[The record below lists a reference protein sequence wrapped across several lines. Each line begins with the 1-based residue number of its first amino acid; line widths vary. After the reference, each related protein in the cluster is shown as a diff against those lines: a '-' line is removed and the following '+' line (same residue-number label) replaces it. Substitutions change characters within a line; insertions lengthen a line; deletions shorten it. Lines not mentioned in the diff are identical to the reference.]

1 MTPIA
6 PAPEQARPA
15 GGGGGQP
22 PPIVV
27 LIHRD
32 KAGNWTIEPEDKQS
46 NSQRFSNHEDSADGA
61 SNTFYGRWSSRY
73 GMKRREPHDPI
84 FFLEGDVFQFECK
97 EGLPFGI
104 GATKNPDV
112 EALPGAP
119 DDPFES
125 ESWKGGERGRDG
137 TRISRDGRPLTA
149 TVRRSDGETPGVK
162 AQRFYKFHGWVRVDG
177 EFKPVDP
184 DGYCG
189 G

>member
-1 MTPIA
+1 MTPTA
-6 PAPEQARPA
+6 PAPAQTRTA
-15 GGGGGQP
+15 GREGGQA

-32 KAGNWTIEPEDKQS
+32 EAGNWTIGPGDKRS
-46 NSQRFSNHEDSADGA
+46 NSERFSAHNDSANDAADTFDGQW
-61 SNTFYGRWSSRY
+61 GSRH
-73 GMKRREPHDPI
+73 GKKPREPHDPI
-84 FFLEGDVFQFECK
+84 FFLEEDVFQFQCK

-104 GATKNPDV
+104 GATKNPEV

-125 ESWKGGERGRDG
+125 WEGGEQGLDG

-149 TVRRSDGETPGVK
+149 TVKRSDGEAPGVK
-162 AQRFYKFHGWVRVDG
+162 AQRFYKFHGWVRVGG